1 VVLFLLCVDVVGTKG
16 WGKDTWVKDKMRQP
30 LKVKYLG
37 RIVFLFFGV
46 KMAFYYGCITGKNAQ
61 DAKF

>member
-1 VVLFLLCVDVVGTKG
+1 MDVVGTKG